1 MTVATF
7 FKLLG
12 LIAAAGLHPIVTLLG
27 LSLAGTGSSRPSSA
41 IRILSSP
48 VTTIVLAGLLALEM
62 VGSRLG
68 RPLHAI
74 SKFLTRFGHMP
85 LALGAGGLAAASQL
99 QTHSVQHLALPVALG
114 VVGAGMVQSAR
125 STRRKMLPDIPVI
138 SPIISWFEG
147 VAAAAIA
154 LVAFMWPVAVPFVI
168 GAVIIIAAGL
178 TYALV
183 RRTARFVNLV
193 IQLLAGHVGPATR
206 SSMVSNTK
214 DDDADWIDGIGRPGP
229 TAPSLDGIRL
239 PELPSTLSLFG
250 TAFTRLVDRVAATG
264 PRDPPRVPVPAVS
277 VNWIDEV

>member
-1 MTVATF
+1 
-7 FKLLG
+7 
-12 LIAAAGLHPIVTLLG
+12 
-27 LSLAGTGSSRPSSA
+27 
-41 IRILSSP
+41 
-48 VTTIVLAGLLALEM
+48 
-62 VGSRLG
+62 
-68 RPLHAI
+68 
-74 SKFLTRFGHMP
+74 
-85 LALGAGGLAAASQL
+85 
-99 QTHSVQHLALPVALG
+99 
-114 VVGAGMVQSAR
+114 
-125 STRRKMLPDIPVI
+125 MLPDIPVI

-250 TAFTRLVDRVAATG
+250 TAFTRLVDRVRGHRTEG
-264 PRDPPRVPVPAVS
+264 LPPRVPVPRSVS
-277 VNWIDEV
+277 TGLTRSNRPSNEPCTNRISDPARHRQGSGSAR

>member
-85 LALGAGGLAAASQL
+85 LALGAGGPAAASQL
-99 QTHSVQHLALPVALG
+99 QTHSVQHLALPVAG
-114 VVGAGMVQSAR
+114 RGWGRYGPVCPVYTPEDVAR
-125 STRRKMLPDIPVI
+125 HSRD
-138 SPIISWFEG
+138 
-147 VAAAAIA
+147 
-154 LVAFMWPVAVPFVI
+154 
-168 GAVIIIAAGL
+168 
-178 TYALV
+178 
-183 RRTARFVNLV
+183 
-193 IQLLAGHVGPATR
+193 LAHH
-206 SSMVSNTK
+206 
-214 DDDADWIDGIGRPGP
+214 
-229 TAPSLDGIRL
+229 
-239 PELPSTLSLFG
+239 
-250 TAFTRLVDRVAATG
+250 
-264 PRDPPRVPVPAVS
+264 
-277 VNWIDEV
+277 